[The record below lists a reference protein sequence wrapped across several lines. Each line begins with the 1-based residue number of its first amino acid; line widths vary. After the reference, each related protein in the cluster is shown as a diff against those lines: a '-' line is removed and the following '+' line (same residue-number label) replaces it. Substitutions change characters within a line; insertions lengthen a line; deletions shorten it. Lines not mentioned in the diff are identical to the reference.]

1 MNIIITGNG
10 NQSYKRTFTGKAGRG
25 DHTIEVPVPVLETAG
40 KADRDDHTIEVL
52 VLVLDEV

>member
-1 MNIIITGNG
+1 MTIIIMGNR

-40 KADRDDHTIEVL
+40 KAGRDDHTIEVP
-52 VLVLDEV
+52 VPVLDEV